1 MEKENKI
8 KKAVSELEKIVKN
21 QSKPL
26 LTIRDVIESI
36 KQLSERGEVYTLLS
50 DTAQFFKKI
59 NFKVFEIS
67 TYYRIEV

>member
-50 DTAQFFKKI
+50 DTAQFFKKL